1 MFHVSAPGKILLIG
15 GYSILEKGN
24 LGYTLAVNQ
33 RVHSFLSPYLEDSII
48 FELEDFNLKVK
59 AEFMDGKL
67 FPSRPLSQEE
77 EKYFNFAKTA
87 SELALRYL
95 EEKEG
100 IEVALGQK

>member
-1 MFHVSAPGKILLIG
+1 MFHISAPGKILLIG

-33 RVHSFLSPYLEDSII
+33 RVHSFLSPYSEDSII

-59 AEFMDGKL
+59 AEFMDGKI

-77 EKYFNFAKTA
+77 EKYFNFTKT
-87 SELALRYL
+87 SF
-95 EEKEG
+95 G
-100 IEVALGQK
+100 ISFKVFGRKRRD